1 MEQKQINPNILTE
14 NKERKK
20 NREEFF
26 SNVFSNIGKFEKNKQ
41 YVQLQNDLNLLKNHV
56 KLMEEFTR
64 DNKRKLSNKKKLFSR
79 RISTINLDKE
89 SFNNRNQS
97 RRLNSMIRLNTIIKR
112 QRKSLINKSNNPSSN
127 NLKILQTESNNKNIN
142 RDIYKNINKKNRN
155 KNKNKIL
162 NNRSSNLSLKN
173 NNPNLIYRTEVK
185 NYNELI
191 NGQKLPNICLSS
203 DKMSESNFDN
213 KNTNTNSSPRLPI
226 IQDKSKISNQN
237 KIFILSDNDTDSN
250 EDSNNF
256 YHINLLCRKMPSMKN
271 SYNFKDNVFLQK
283 FPNILNQRN
292 FNNNKIDLNHK
303 ELPIQ
308 TNKIVRKMKKNNN
321 RIKNRINNKLNQQ
334 DLINWEMKS
343 RFKLAKW
350 KYGIEDIQK
359 YFIDLEEYGKN
370 EEVELLKRKTF
381 YDYVDEV
388 IDDIKKAKEEKEI
401 KTIEEK
407 YSVNIKEKYK
417 FGSVKKDPKKE
428 KNINNINDID
438 ITLNKKAEQNEVLKK
453 VYLRKIKEQQKRKI
467 INEIMLKNDMR
478 CKAIDESTN
487 RIRQKTNSFNKSK
500 ENNKSNISK
509 KSHENDN
516 D

>member
-1 MEQKQINPNILTE
+1 MEQKQQSPNILTE
-14 NKERKK
+14 TKEQK
-20 NREEFF
+20 NNEKEFF
-26 SNVFSNIGKFEKNKQ
+26 SNVFSNIGKFEKNKR
-41 YVQLQNDLNLLKNHV
+41 YVQLQNDLNLLKHHV
-56 KLMEEFTR
+56 RLMEEFTR
-64 DNKRKLSNKKKLFSR
+64 DNKSKLSNKKKLFSR

-89 SFNNRNQS
+89 YFNNRNQS
-97 RRLNSMIRLNTIIKR
+97 RRLNSMIRLNTIINK
-112 QRKSLINKSNNPSSN
+112 QRKSLINKSDNPSSN
-127 NLKILQTESNNKNIN
+127 NMKIMQTEGNNKNIN

-155 KNKNKIL
+155 RNKIH
-162 NNRSSNLSLKN
+162 NNRSTNLSSKN

-185 NYNELI
+185 NYNKLI

-237 KIFILSDNDTDSN
+237 RIFILSDNDTDSN
-250 EDSNNF
+250 EDLNN
-256 YHINLLCRKMPSMKN
+256 YYNKNLLYRKIPSMKN
-271 SYNFKDNVFLQK
+271 SYNFKDNVFLKK

-292 FNNNKIDLNHK
+292 FNNNNIDLNHK

-308 TNKIVRKMKKNNN
+308 TNKIVRKMKKMNN
-321 RIKNRINNKLNQQ
+321 RIKNRINNKLNEQ

-343 RFKLAKW
+343 KFKLIKW

-359 YFIDLEEYGKN
+359 YFIDLQEYGKN

-381 YDYVDEV
+381 YDYVEEV
-388 IDDIKKAKEEKEI
+388 IDDIKKRKEEKEI

-407 YSVNIKEKYK
+407 YSINYKEKYK

-428 KNINNINDID
+428 KNINNINDVD
-438 ITLNKKAEQNEVLKK
+438 ITIDKKAELNEVLKK
-453 VYLRKIKEQQKRKI
+453 IYSRKIKEQQKRKL
-467 INEIMLKNDMR
+467 INEIMLENDMR

-487 RIRQKTNSFNKSK
+487 RIGQKTNSFNKST
-500 ENNKSNISK
+500 ENNKNNTSK
-509 KSHENDN
+509 KSYENYN